1 MVLYNELPVYRDS
14 YNLLLEIYKA
24 TNKFS
29 HEYKYS
35 LGQDMKRDALS
46 LFRNLYRAN
55 KSQVKAEHLE
65 CFLNDFELLKLEM
78 RLCVDLKLLPIKKMA
93 QLSRI
98 MDAIGRQVTAWRNKA
113 EASAQCRNLSA

>member
-1 MVLYNELPVYRDS
+1 MN
-14 YNLLLEIYKA
+14 
-24 TNKFS
+24 
-29 HEYKYS
+29 
-35 LGQDMKRDALS
+35 RDALS

-55 KSQVKAEHLE
+55 RSNVKVEHLE

-98 MDAIGRQVTAWRNKA
+98 MDGIGRQVTAWRNKT
-113 EASAQCRNLSA
+113 EAHSKCENLSA

>member
-1 MVLYNELPVYRDS
+1 MVLYSELPVYRDT
-14 YNLLLEIYKA
+14 YNLLIEVYQV
-24 TNKFS
+24 TNRFA

-55 KSQVKAEHLE
+55 KSNAKAEHLE
-65 CFLNDFELLKLEM
+65 SFLNDFELLKLEM

-98 MDAIGRQVTAWRNKA
+98 MDAVGRQVTAWRHKTNA
-113 EASAQCRNLSA
+113 NAQCQNLSA